1 MDFLSPCFWLIIW
14 MVIFPVDILLTSFFR
29 PISDNRFSLQII
41 AAAGTSGRPRTFKKV
56 SIIHSISSIHTFTF
70 IVSFILTLQRSYESK
85 FISTLNHGSVRHS
98 PCSAVWS
105 WRLELEWCERKTL
118 LPGWWLEAGAEG
130 MWERFTVALEA
141 PASSRTRWSLRGPG
155 FYFPTGFR

>member
-1 MDFLSPCFWLIIW
+1 M
-14 MVIFPVDILLTSFFR
+14 FPVDILLTAFFW
-29 PISDNRFSLQII
+29 PISDNLFSALQII

-118 LPGWWLEAGAEG
+118 LPGWWMEASAGG
-130 MWERFTVALEA
+130 M
-141 PASSRTRWSLRGPG
+141 
-155 FYFPTGFR
+155 

>member
-1 MDFLSPCFWLIIW
+1 MRNQLAHSIWPQIKLFSGWVHERNATYGFFSRYFRLIIW
-14 MVIFPVDILLTSFFR
+14 MVMFPVDILLTAFFW
-29 PISDNRFSLQII
+29 PISDNLFSALQII

-98 PCSAVWS
+98 
-105 WRLELEWCERKTL
+105 L
-118 LPGWWLEAGAEG
+118 
-130 MWERFTVALEA
+130 
-141 PASSRTRWSLRGPG
+141 
-155 FYFPTGFR
+155 

>member
-1 MDFLSPCFWLIIW
+1 
-14 MVIFPVDILLTSFFR
+14 MVMFPVDILLTAFFW
-29 PISDNRFSLQII
+29 PISDNLFSALQII

-98 PCSAVWS
+98 
-105 WRLELEWCERKTL
+105 L
-118 LPGWWLEAGAEG
+118 
-130 MWERFTVALEA
+130 
-141 PASSRTRWSLRGPG
+141 
-155 FYFPTGFR
+155 